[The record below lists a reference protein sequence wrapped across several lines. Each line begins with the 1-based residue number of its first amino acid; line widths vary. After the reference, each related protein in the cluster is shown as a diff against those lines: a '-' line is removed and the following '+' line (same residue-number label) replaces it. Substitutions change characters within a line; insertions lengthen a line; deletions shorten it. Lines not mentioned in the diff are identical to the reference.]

1 MSFLKNIKT
10 AAELEAEAQ
19 TATINRLTAA
29 VQSHLDATARERNYD
44 GIMSLCTYAT
54 SQNAKFS
61 AEGQAGVVWRD
72 AVWAKCYQV
81 MDEALAGL
89 RPVPTEVEL
98 IAELPVFAWP

>member
-1 MSFLKNIKT
+1 MIDWTKVKT
-10 AAELEAEAQ
+10 AEQKAEEAQ
-19 TATINRLTAA
+19 RATINRLTSA

-54 SQNAKFS
+54 SQNAKFA

-72 AVWAKCYQV
+72 AVWATCYQV
-81 MDEALAGL
+81 MDAALAGS
-89 RPVPTEVEL
+89 RPVPTEAEL